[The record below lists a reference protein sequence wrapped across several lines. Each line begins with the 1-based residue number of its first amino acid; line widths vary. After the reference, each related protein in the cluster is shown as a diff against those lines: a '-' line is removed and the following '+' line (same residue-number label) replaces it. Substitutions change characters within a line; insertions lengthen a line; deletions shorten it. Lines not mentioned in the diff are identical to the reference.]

1 MEYYILINNI
11 KEGPYQKEE
20 LLHKGIDGD
29 TLVWC
34 TGMTEWKKARE
45 IPELDSI
52 ISQLPP
58 EPPKAPRSS
67 AIMPKTWLLESILV
81 TIFCCLPFGIV
92 GIVYASKVEEHFI
105 NGNYQEAE
113 FYSAQAKKWTLWG
126 LLAAVILVLLYF
138 ISIIAL
144 GLSLLPFLNS

>member
-11 KEGPYQKEE
+11 KEGPYPKEE

-34 TGMTEWKKARE
+34 AGMTEWKRARD
-45 IPELDSI
+45 IPDLYSI
-52 ISQLPP
+52 LSQLPP
-58 EPPKAPRSS
+58 EPPHSNAV
-67 AIMPKTWLLESILV
+67 MPKTWLLESILV

-105 NGNYQEAE
+105 SGNYRKAAI
-113 FYSAQAKKWTLWG
+113 YSAQAKKWTVWG
-126 LLAAVILVLLYF
+126 LMSAVVLTLLYF
-138 ISIIAL
+138 ILIIAL
-144 GLSLLPFLNS
+144 GMSLVPFINY